1 MSADLRSW
9 RKCGTSWD
17 ASAHNANHRQEERA
31 KEQEEGLKPG
41 RSGAE
46 VIEDINLHFKELS
59 RLQVGQPEGERHLGP
74 FCTEGPHPDTA

>member
-9 RKCGTSWD
+9 RKSGASWN

-41 RSGAE
+41 QKLG
-46 VIEDINLHFKELS
+46 VIEDVNLHFKELS
-59 RLQVGQPEGERHLGP
+59 RLQVGQPEAERHLGP
-74 FCTEGPHPDTA
+74 FCTERPHPRTA